1 MHIIRMYPTIFVYL
15 DHYDKDKQSH
25 LDVMDIIYH
34 NQDWLDCTGSQAAIG
49 VVHIGNNRRYFS
61 VSNAKRKAYISGN
74 IEYVNYIHI
83 FILNT
88 TYIRI

>member
-1 MHIIRMYPTIFVYL
+1 MYL

-25 LDVMDIIYH
+25 LDVMDIICCSH

-49 VVHIGNNRRYFS
+49 VVHIGNNRRYLS

-74 IEYVNYIHI
+74 IG
-83 FILNT
+83 
-88 TYIRI
+88 YIRMYKLHTYVTRFNKN